1 MKIKNKLVAGTI
13 MLASIPAIIGC
24 FIIGNIALNAGKASL
39 EVQAESKLTVI
50 RDLTAENI
58 SNYLDTIHNQILSFS
73 NDYMIIDAMSEF
85 SEGFRNYAIEAPEF
99 YQSGVRDEVINYYQ
113 NDFGRVF
120 KEKNNGNNPNIRD
133 MTSQLDSTAIAL
145 QYAYI
150 ANNKNPLG
158 SKDALMTSEG
168 TSTYDR
174 LHKKY
179 HSHIRD
185 FLLRFEYY
193 DIFLVDPDSGR
204 IVYSVY
210 KELDYATS
218 LRDGPYANS
227 GIGEVFQLANA
238 KPNRDAVVFTDF
250 KPYLPSYDTPAAFI
264 ASPIFN
270 DDNQKIGILIFQMP
284 INKINSVMTH
294 KSNWEK
300 SGLGLSGET
309 YLVGQDFTLRSMSR
323 FMIENKT
330 EYLKLLADIGTNSD
344 IIKSIGDKD
353 TNIGLQSVKTK
364 GTQAALSGETGFDTF
379 LDYRNV
385 SVLSSYKP
393 LEFEGVTWAIMS
405 EIDEGEAF
413 QSITALSRTVYTA
426 LAFTV
431 ILAITIGAL
440 VGIRFA
446 LTIINPI
453 NKTVSMIKNI
463 AQDGGDLTQRLNENN
478 HDELGEL
485 GKWFNL
491 FMQKLQHMISELN
504 TSVDTLASSSAQLST
519 LAEET
524 KDNVN
529 IQFSQTEQVATSMT
543 EISATIEEVARS
555 TSSAADMSN
564 YALSTSKSGQELVH
578 HFNASIEQL
587 AKEID
592 STSIIIGQLHQDSDE
607 VGKVLQVIESIAE
620 QTNLLALNAAI
631 EAARAGE
638 TGRGFAVVADEVRTL
653 AKRTQDSTQEIH
665 RIINSLQTG
674 SLKSV
679 EAMNSSKKWSEESKN
694 RMQQANNAFD
704 KITACIDDL
713 NANSLQIASATEEQ
727 QCATREVS
735 ENIVSISTAS
745 DNSYKAA
752 VMIAES
758 STQLSSLSISIKNLA
773 KQYKV

>member
-1 MKIKNKLVAGTI
+1 MKIKNKLIIGAA
-13 MLASIPAIIGC
+13 MMASVPAVIGC
-24 FIIGNIALNAGKASL
+24 FIIGSIALSSGKSSL
-39 EVQAESKLTVI
+39 ESQAESKLTIV
-50 RDLTAENI
+50 RDLTGENI
-58 SNYLDTIHNQILSFS
+58 KEYLHTIHNQILTFS
-73 NDYMIIDAMSEF
+73 NDYMIMNAMSEF
-85 SEGFRNYAIEAPEF
+85 SEGFRNYAIEVPDF
-99 YQSGVRDEVINYYQ
+99 YQPSMRDEVISYYK

-120 KEKNNGNNPNIRD
+120 QEKNNGKSPNVND
-133 MTSQLDSTAIAL
+133 MTRTLDSTAIAL

-150 ANNKNPLG
+150 ANNENPLG
-158 SKDALMTSEG
+158 SKDALMTSDVV
-168 TSTYDR
+168 SAYNR
-174 LHKKY
+174 SHKKY

-185 FLLRFEYY
+185 FLMRFEYY
-193 DIFLVDPDSGR
+193 DIFLVDPDSGK

-218 LRDGPYANS
+218 LYDGPYANS
-227 GIGEVFQLANA
+227 GIGETFKLANA
-238 KPNRDAVVFTDF
+238 KSNRDAVVFTDF
-250 KPYLPSYDTPAAFI
+250 KPYLPSYDAPASFI

-270 DDNQKIGILIFQMP
+270 DDNEKIGILIFQMP
-284 INKINSVMTH
+284 IDKINAVMTH
-294 KSNWEK
+294 HANWEK

-309 YLVGQDFTLRSMSR
+309 YLVAQDFTMRSMSR
-323 FMIENKT
+323 LMIEDKT
-330 EYLKLLADIGTNSD
+330 EYLKLLADTGTSSD
-344 IIKSIGDKD
+344 VINNIRDKD
-353 TNIGLQSVKTK
+353 TNIGLQSIKTK
-364 GTQAALSGETGFDTF
+364 GTQAALSGETGFDKF

-385 SVLSSYKP
+385 PVLSSYKSV
-393 LEFEGVTWAIMS
+393 EFEGVTWAIMS
-405 EIDEGEAF
+405 EIAEKEAF
-413 QSITALSRTVYTA
+413 QSITALSRTVYFA
-426 LAFTV
+426 LISTV
-431 ILAITIGAL
+431 VIAVIFGLL
-440 VGIRFA
+440 VGVRFA
-446 LTIINPI
+446 LSIINPI
-453 NKTVSMIKNI
+453 NNTVSMIKNI
-463 AQDGGDLTQRLNENN
+463 AQDGGDLTRRLDENN
-478 HDELGEL
+478 KDELGEL
-485 GKWFNL
+485 GQWFNL

-504 TSVDTLASSSAQLST
+504 TSVDTLASSSVQLST

-529 IQFSQTEQVATSMT
+529 NQFSQTEQVATSIT

-578 HFNASIEQL
+578 NFNASIEQL
-587 AKEID
+587 AKEIE
-592 STSIIIGQLHQDSDE
+592 STSVIIGQLHQDSDE

-665 RIINSLQTG
+665 RIISSLQTG

-679 EAMNSSKKWSEESKN
+679 EAMNSSKKWSEESKS
-694 RMQQANNAFD
+694 RMEQANSSFD

-735 ENIVSISTAS
+735 ENIASISTAS

-758 STQLSSLSISIKNLA
+758 STQLSSLSMSIKDLA